1 MMNTETMTTLEL
13 MALRNEYERM
23 LSIAR
28 ERNQIWQEFKLQE
41 FIEKLDEQ
49 IDEQEGVQN

>member
-1 MMNTETMTTLEL
+1 MMNTATMTTVEL
-13 MALRNEYERM
+13 MRLRDEYARM
-23 LSIAR
+23 LAIAR
-28 ERNQIWQEFKLQE
+28 DRNNIYQEFRLEE